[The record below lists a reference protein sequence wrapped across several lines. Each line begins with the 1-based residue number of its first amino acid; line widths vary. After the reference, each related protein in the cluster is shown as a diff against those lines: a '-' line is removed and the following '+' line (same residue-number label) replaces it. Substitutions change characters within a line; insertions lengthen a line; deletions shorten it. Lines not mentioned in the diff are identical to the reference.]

1 MQGDGVD
8 HLLTVKARRAGV
20 NPRAVAKSCGPRPHR
35 PASAA
40 RCSANMNDG
49 SSIVNAS
56 LANVWANLAL
66 SLAIAASG
74 VMMAASALKA
84 MPIGG

>member
-1 MQGDGVD
+1 
-8 HLLTVKARRAGV
+8 
-20 NPRAVAKSCGPRPHR
+20 
-35 PASAA
+35 
-40 RCSANMNDG
+40 MNDG